1 MTDVIKEEIDINETF
16 DSTRKMVHGEPPK
29 GTIAYGRMYGPYTA
43 KGYPRKRPNPN
54 KPPEQVDEVLTKSM
68 GQFIKDFIKSKN
80 PEAVDEVTM
89 RRTIPTKQER
99 LARNKYY
106 ANHNIALSAEKRRAG
121 IENYPGR
128 EDPIIGN
135 LKGTFKKNSEKDK
148 AANEEVSLDEGRGR
162 PPKPGSAAYKRRQS
176 EGGGDSDTPGLHGQ
190 LIKHKSLQNAPPKIK
205 FTNGEEAHISAEHRD
220 RAIKHLEGMIGPGK
234 NPEARDRAGQRMAG
248 SLAGFK
254 QAIGVEPKPEGT
266 KSPMSAQKAPPTLS
280 LTKDE
285 SNMSQ
290 KNIVEKLQ
298 AALDAGILS
307 QNDFD
312 KLTQIAESPDQWRYS
327 GSVGR
332 SANTNTHKNYTLDI
346 PGDSELGDYHDDD
359 LHDMISSQNPHLEHH
374 EVSAIVNSAGD
385 ETSKQK
391 VEHAGKKYT
400 HHVVNHQEPERLYDE
415 VNYTGNPIDE
425 GNSTKDYF
433 RHLHRINEL
442 GGNSKKV
449 KEHIQ
454 NYVPTDV
461 LKSIHRNM
469 DKHQHSDLFAAEIAR
484 RKANPDIKIKRVPKM
499 DPHSQKTYDTK
510 GVAGYH
516 EEEVE
521 AVDDKA
527 LVGKQKNLDKN
538 RNGKLDAQDFKM
550 IRKEETTAGVAAVVA
565 ALSRNLKELK

>member
-1 MTDVIKEEIDINETF
+1 
-16 DSTRKMVHGEPPK
+16 
-29 GTIAYGRMYGPYTA
+29 
-43 KGYPRKRPNPN
+43 
-54 KPPEQVDEVLTKSM
+54 
-68 GQFIKDFIKSKN
+68 
-80 PEAVDEVTM
+80 
-89 RRTIPTKQER
+89 
-99 LARNKYY
+99 
-106 ANHNIALSAEKRRAG
+106 
-121 IENYPGR
+121 
-128 EDPIIGN
+128 
-135 LKGTFKKNSEKDK
+135 
-148 AANEEVSLDEGRGR
+148 
-162 PPKPGSAAYKRRQS
+162 
-176 EGGGDSDTPGLHGQ
+176 
-190 LIKHKSLQNAPPKIK
+190 
-205 FTNGEEAHISAEHRD
+205 
-220 RAIKHLEGMIGPGK
+220 
-234 NPEARDRAGQRMAG
+234 
-248 SLAGFK
+248 
-254 QAIGVEPKPEGT
+254 
-266 KSPMSAQKAPPTLS
+266 
-280 LTKDE
+280 
-285 SNMSQ
+285 
-290 KNIVEKLQ
+290 
-298 AALDAGILS
+298 
-307 QNDFD
+307 
-312 KLTQIAESPDQWRYS
+312 
-327 GSVGR
+327 
-332 SANTNTHKNYTLDI
+332 
-346 PGDSELGDYHDDD
+346 
-359 LHDMISSQNPHLEHH
+359 MISSQNPHLEHH